1 MRKLRKLLLLL
12 WGTVFWLCSCSM
24 GEEGASRET
33 VSLTLVSF
41 GGSRELTE
49 QVNLFNETHE
59 GYRIDM
65 EIYEQDDID
74 KDDRLERLQREITAG
89 RGPDLV
95 NFGSRYAS
103 NYCLG
108 YYTENLLN
116 YLPEDWQSIYFSN
129 ILNSFLVN
137 GGLYAVPIG
146 FSLSTFAGRQDMLG
160 DRESWSI
167 QEMMRIYME
176 REEDVILYPGEKK
189 LDVFGT
195 ILSNN
200 MESFIE
206 WEAGECSFDSEEFRD
221 ILAFSNTFPDA
232 LRITEDYSP
241 KTLFAEGKTLLYP
254 VSVSEIYDIC
264 SAGRI
269 LATDKVVYVGFPVSE
284 GYGTVI
290 QPSSLVLAISANSRH
305 KDISWEFITQFLT
318 SDYQSE
324 KLNRCLPL
332 RRDTMEHMLE
342 EAGNID
348 YAVDGDGNEMPIVKS
363 EIGFEG
369 EESIAVYNLEEEEKK
384 QLLRLIDTASL
395 NDAIDH
401 TLYTIVL
408 EEAQSYFAGDKTLEE
423 VVDMIQRRASLYVAE
438 RQ

>member
-176 REEDVILYPGEKK
+176 REEDVILYPGEK
-189 LDVFGT
+189 
-195 ILSNN
+195 N
-200 MESFIE
+200 
-206 WEAGECSFDSEEFRD
+206 
-221 ILAFSNTFPDA
+221 
-232 LRITEDYSP
+232 
-241 KTLFAEGKTLLYP
+241 
-254 VSVSEIYDIC
+254 
-264 SAGRI
+264 
-269 LATDKVVYVGFPVSE
+269 
-284 GYGTVI
+284 
-290 QPSSLVLAISANSRH
+290 
-305 KDISWEFITQFLT
+305 
-318 SDYQSE
+318 
-324 KLNRCLPL
+324 
-332 RRDTMEHMLE
+332 
-342 EAGNID
+342 
-348 YAVDGDGNEMPIVKS
+348 
-363 EIGFEG
+363 
-369 EESIAVYNLEEEEKK
+369 
-384 QLLRLIDTASL
+384 
-395 NDAIDH
+395 
-401 TLYTIVL
+401 
-408 EEAQSYFAGDKTLEE
+408 
-423 VVDMIQRRASLYVAE
+423 
-438 RQ
+438 

>member
-1 MRKLRKLLLLL
+1 MRKTRKLLLL
-12 WGTVFWLCSCSM
+12 WGLVFLLCSCSL
-24 GEEGASRET
+24 GEESGSRET

-41 GGSRELTE
+41 EESRELTE

-59 GYRIDM
+59 GYRIDIQ
-65 EIYEQDDID
+65 IYEQDDAD

-95 NFGSRYAS
+95 NYGSHYAS

-129 ILNSFLVN
+129 ILESFFVN
-137 GGLYAVPIG
+137 GGLYAIPIG

-160 DRESWSI
+160 NRERWSV
-167 QEMMRIYME
+167 QEMIRVYRE
-176 REEDVILYPGEKK
+176 REEDVILYPGETKV
-189 LDVFGT
+189 DVFGT

-206 WEAGECSFDSEEFRD
+206 WEEGNCSFNSEEFRD
-221 ILAFSNTFPDA
+221 ILAFSDTFPDA

-254 VSVSEIYDIC
+254 VSISGIYGIC

-269 LATDKVVYVGFPVSE
+269 LATDEVAYVGFPVSE
-284 GYGTVI
+284 GYGTAI
-290 QPSSLVLAISANSRH
+290 QPSSLVLAISANSEH
-305 KDISWEFITQFLT
+305 KDISWEFIAQFLD
-318 SDYQSE
+318 SDYQDE

-342 EAGNID
+342 EAGNMD
-348 YAVDGDGNEMPIVKS
+348 YAVDAVGNEIPIAKLK
-363 EIGFEG
+363 IGFEG
-369 EESIAVYNLEEEEKK
+369 EETIEVYYMEEEEKK
-384 QLLRLIDTASL
+384 QLLRLIETASL
-395 NDAIDH
+395 NAAIDH
-401 TLYTIVL
+401 TLYNIVL
-408 EEAQSYFAGDKTLEE
+408 EEAQSYFAGDKTLDET
-423 VVDMIQRRASLYVAE
+423 VDIIQRRVSLYVAE
-438 RQ
+438 RM

>member
-1 MRKLRKLLLLL
+1 MRKRGKLLLL
-12 WGTVFWLCSCSM
+12 WGLVFGLCSCSR
-24 GEEGASRET
+24 EEESASRET

-41 GGSRELTE
+41 EESRALTE

-59 GYRIDM
+59 GYRIDIQ
-65 EIYEQDDID
+65 IYEQDDVD
-74 KDDRLERLQREITAG
+74 KDDRIERLQREITAG

-95 NFGSRYAS
+95 NYGSHYAS

-129 ILNSFLVN
+129 ILKSFFVN
-137 GGLYAVPIG
+137 GGLYAMPVG

-160 DRESWSI
+160 NRESWSI

-200 MESFIE
+200 MESFID

-221 ILAFSNTFPDA
+221 ILAFSDTFPDM

-254 VSVSEIYDIC
+254 VSISEIYDIC

-269 LATDKVVYVGFPVSE
+269 LATDGVVYVGFPVSE

-290 QPSSLVLAISANSRH
+290 QPSSLVLAISANSGH
-305 KDISWEFITQFLT
+305 KDISWEFIAQFLT

-332 RRDTMEHMLE
+332 RRDIMEHMLE

-348 YAVDGDGNEMPIVKS
+348 YAVDADGNEIPVVKS

-369 EESIAVYNLEEEEKK
+369 EESIEVYNIEEEEKK

-395 NDAIDH
+395 NGSIDY
-401 TLYTIVL
+401 TLYNIVL
-408 EEAQSYFAGDKTLEE
+408 EEAQSYFAGDKTLDD
-423 VVDMIQRRASLYVAE
+423 VIDMIQRRVSLYVAE
-438 RQ
+438 RM